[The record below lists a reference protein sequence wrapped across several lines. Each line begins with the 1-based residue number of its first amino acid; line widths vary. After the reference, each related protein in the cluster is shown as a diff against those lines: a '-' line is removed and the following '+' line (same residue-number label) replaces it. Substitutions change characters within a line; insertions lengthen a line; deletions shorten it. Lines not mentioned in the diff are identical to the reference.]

1 MRPLGQTRPL
11 LAYGVP
17 AAAGLVAGGALAAQ
31 GEDPGSAVLGGL
43 AAGLGA
49 RGALGAARLAGKYAG
64 NVSNLMGTAQRG
76 AVDAL
81 TTASQNI
88 YAPIKTSAQQ
98 VTAQEVAAA
107 EKLNKLRAQMAGE
120 SKRAAALG
128 GMAGAIQ
135 GLSVPSEAAIA
146 NALKG
151 TAAAAGV
158 PLAAGLAGLGGV
170 AAGAIPGALGVP
182 GFQQGMAIDPEG
194 YSSNN
199 TPSAQFGV
207 KSLASTQYV

>member
-1 MRPLGQTRPL
+1 
-11 LAYGVP
+11 
-17 AAAGLVAGGALAAQ
+17 LVAGGALAAQ

-64 NVSNLMGTAQRG
+64 DVSTLMGAAKRG

-88 YAPIKTSAQQ
+88 YAPIKTSARQ
-98 VTAQEVAAA
+98 VTAEEAAVA
-107 EKLNKLRAQMAGE
+107 ENINRLRAQRAGE
-120 SKRAAALG
+120 SKRAATLG

-146 NALKG
+146 NTLRG
-151 TAAAAGV
+151 TAAVAGV
-158 PLAAGLAGLGGV
+158 PLAAGAAGLGGL
-170 AAGAIPGALGVP
+170 AAGGLAGAMGIP
-182 GFQQGMAIDPEG
+182 GFQQGAPIDPESYG
-194 YSSNN
+194 SNN
-199 TPSAQFGV
+199 TSMARMGV
-207 KSLASTQYV
+207 PTMQYM